1 MVILRRSGHVHRDR
15 PVRRR
20 DLAAGGAEALGCGV
34 SIALTGNYSGLFG
47 PGAAPAQAK
56 GDPAAAA
63 TGEAGY
69 GPLVDD
75 PAGVL
80 TAVTTNAE

>member
-1 MVILRRSGHVHRDR
+1 MSTFTETDQSGGGISRRVALRRS
-15 PVRRR
+15 
-20 DLAAGGAEALGCGV
+20 AAGVG
-34 SIALTGNYSGLFG
+34 IALTGNYSGLFG

-75 PAGVL
+75 PAGLL